1 MASEAIV
8 FRREHPRL
16 RQSTSS
22 RSPKQCREAVV
33 CGREIIMS
41 DQKPEKAQWEWRY
54 SGWTGIMY
62 GPVPVGL
69 IVAVILIIIYFGFL
83 R

>member
-1 MASEAIV
+1 
-8 FRREHPRL
+8 
-16 RQSTSS
+16 
-22 RSPKQCREAVV
+22 
-33 CGREIIMS
+33 MS